1 MGDIKKLNDMFNEY
15 HELQVNHERLGWVL
29 YTAGYDFG
37 VEKEYEKIV
46 ELLKS
51 KENYELVLQCMKLEL
66 SPEDRRRVEI
76 VHNIFSPYHL
86 SDELNQLDSAIQKKE
101 NELSKVLNTFRYH
114 FEGKEIS
121 SVEIEQI
128 LSTDSNRERRKAAYF
143 ARNQINKPMV
153 DAGFV
158 ELIKLRKEY
167 ARQYGADSFISY
179 KLEQAELDK
188 DTFDTWVSQLHEL
201 LPKMKE
207 ERGAYAREF
216 LNDDVIMPWDEAYV
230 SARIAPSLNKVVDM
244 SNYYSNIKELFE
256 LFGIDISKFNITYD
270 IFPRANKSEWGY
282 NFPIETAKDSRIL
295 ANVKN
300 KFYEYNV
307 LLHETGHGVHS
318 FLLDPD
324 EKILNEGVS
333 GIISEGIAN
342 LFQSFIDDPAFFSK
356 FFEDADKTGEEFRK
370 LKAFKKVNALRAIN
384 RIFFDHSFYKNDVE
398 SLDDIYALYWKTYKE
413 VLKEEPFGTE
423 PPWAFTIH
431 HTTHPI
437 YLHNYFMGTLTCEML
452 GKVFKEKYGAGMTEK
467 PAEFG
472 EFLIK
477 EVIKSS
483 GRYKYNDLFKK
494 ISGKDFSLKYMLE
507 E

>member
-1 MGDIKKLNDMFNEY
+1 MSTMEKLKDMFNEY
-15 HELQVNHERLGWVL
+15 HELQVNHAKLEWVL

-37 VEKEYEKIV
+37 VEKEYEKLV

-51 KENYELVLQCMKLEL
+51 KENYELVLQCMNLEL
-66 SPEDRRRVEI
+66 SPEDKRRVEI
-76 VHNIFSPYHL
+76 VHNIFRPYHL
-86 SDELNQLDSAIQKKE
+86 SVELNELDGAIQKKV
-101 NELSKVLNTFRYH
+101 NELSKVLNTFRYR
-114 FEGKEIS
+114 FEGREIT

-143 ARNQINKPMV
+143 AKNQINKPMV
-153 DAGFV
+153 DAGFI

-167 ARQYGADSFISY
+167 AKHYGADSYISY

-188 DTFDTWVSQLHEL
+188 DTFDTWLGQLHEL

-207 ERGAYAREF
+207 ERTKYAREF
-216 LNDDVIMPWDEAYV
+216 LDDDVIMPWDETYV
-230 SARIAPSLNKVVDM
+230 WARIAPSLNTVVDM
-244 SNYYSNIKELFE
+244 SNYYANIAELFE

-270 IFPRANKSEWGY
+270 VFPRANKSEWGY

-300 KFYEYNV
+300 KFFEYNV

-318 FLLDPD
+318 FLLDP
-324 EKILNEGVS
+324 EETILNEGVS

-342 LFQSFIDDPAFFSK
+342 LFQSFIDDPVFFSK
-356 FFEDADKTGEEFRK
+356 FFDDAVKVGEEFNK
-370 LKAFKKVNALRAIN
+370 LKAFKKINALRAIN

-398 SLDDIYALYWKTYKE
+398 TLEDIYNLYWKTYKD
-413 VLKEEPFGTE
+413 VLKEEPFGAE

-452 GKVFKEKYGAGMTEK
+452 SKVFKEKYGAEMTEK

-472 EFLIK
+472 EFLIN

-483 GRYKYNDLFKK
+483 GKYRYNDLFKK